1 MNNSGSNEEIA
12 VTVARLESAL
22 DSAADKNET
31 DTIANEESDGQSNSN
46 ASSEFIRGMRHGL
59 QDGLF
64 ESFSDRTESAGI
76 TLGEQF
82 SRLLGEMVVRKLTE
96 QIRDMR
102 SSKSE
107 ADTDDLFPS
116 ELLEHKGCESF
127 FDGLNRDSILSKDDI
142 ENGQQIIEESKEL
155 LETINIKKLSK
166 SINMRRLPKVI
177 NFGEVPAAI
186 ANADP
191 KRAVELKHLA
201 SLVEFDDLWDAV
213 EVREFMRNKDEL
225 EDTVHNVVG
234 DTDSDDG
241 DGIDGSS
248 LTDSLGSSSL
258 SSDSEGGELGSEKTQ
273 AMQVAIQS
281 KLRDAVEEFRSSVL
295 DAREQV
301 EKARDKAQATIE
313 ETTDDGPG
321 QPSSRNPTAYSTM
334 VSGWKKSDWS
344 AAKVSTVPHDVR
356 HSSAPG
362 HIRLYGSRFDKME
375 NDDE

>member
-12 VTVARLESAL
+12 ETVARLESSL
-22 DSAADKNET
+22 DSFYNKSGINAME
-31 DTIANEESDGQSNSN
+31 NEESDGQSDSN
-46 ASSEFIRGMRHGL
+46 ASSEFIRGMRYGL

-64 ESFSDRTESAGI
+64 ESFSDGTESAGS

-82 SRLLGEMVVRKLTE
+82 NRLLGEMVVRKLME
-96 QIRDMR
+96 QIRDMW
-102 SSKSE
+102 SSESE
-107 ADTDDLFPS
+107 ADADDLVSS
-116 ELLEHKGCESF
+116 ELVERKDSESF
-127 FDGLNRDSILSKDDI
+127 FGGLNHNSVLSKDII
-142 ENGQQIIEESKEL
+142 EDGQQIIEESKEL
-155 LETINIKKLSK
+155 LETINITKLSE
-166 SINMRRLPKVI
+166 SIDMRKLPKVI
-177 NFGEVPAAI
+177 NFEEIPAAI

-213 EVREFMRNKDEL
+213 EVREFMRHKDEL
-225 EDTVHNVVG
+225 EDVV
-234 DTDSDDG
+234 DDSV
-241 DGIDGSS
+241 GSS
-248 LTDSLGSSSL
+248 LTDSLGS
-258 SSDSEGGELGSEKTQ
+258 DSEGGELGGEKTQ

-301 EKARDKAQATIE
+301 EEARDEAQATIE
-313 ETTDDGPG
+313 ETTGG
-321 QPSSRNPTAYSTM
+321 GTAQPSSRNPTAYSTM

-344 AAKVSTVPHDVR
+344 SAKVSTVPHDVR

-362 HIRLYGSRFDKME
+362 HDRLYGSRFDKME

>member
-1 MNNSGSNEEIA
+1 MNNSESNEEIA
-12 VTVARLESAL
+12 ETVARLESAL
-22 DSAADKNET
+22 DSSSDFNKKNTKE
-31 DTIANEESDGQSNSN
+31 NKESDGQSDSN

-64 ESFSDRTESAGI
+64 ESFSDGAESAGS

-96 QIRDMR
+96 QIREMR
-102 SSKSE
+102 SSESE
-107 ADTDDLFPS
+107 ADADDLVSS
-116 ELLEHKGCESF
+116 ELLEHKDSESF
-127 FDGLNRDSILSKDDI
+127 FEGLNRDSVLSKDDI
-142 ENGQQIIEESKEL
+142 EDGQQIIEESKEL
-155 LETINIKKLSK
+155 LETINVSKLFE
-166 SINMRRLPKVI
+166 SIDMRKLPEVI

-191 KRAVELKHLA
+191 KRVVEFEHLA

-213 EVREFMRNKDEL
+213 EVREFIRNKDEL
-225 EDTVHNVVG
+225 EDVVNHK
-234 DTDSDDG
+234 DSDDK
-241 DGIDGSS
+241 DGTDGSS
-248 LTDSLGSSSL
+248 LTDSLGSS
-258 SSDSEGGELGSEKTQ
+258 DSEGGELGGEKTQ

-281 KLRDAVEEFRSSVL
+281 KLRDVVEEFRSSVL

-301 EKARDKAQATIE
+301 EEARDEAQATIE
-313 ETTDDGPG
+313 ETTGGGTG

-344 AAKVSTVPHDVR
+344 SAKVSTVPHDVR

-362 HIRLYGSRFDKME
+362 HVRLYGSRFDKME